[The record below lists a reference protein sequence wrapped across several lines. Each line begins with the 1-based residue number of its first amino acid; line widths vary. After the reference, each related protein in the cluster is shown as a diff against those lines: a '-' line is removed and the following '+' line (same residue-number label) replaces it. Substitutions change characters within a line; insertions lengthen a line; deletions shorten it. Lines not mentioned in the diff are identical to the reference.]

1 MEKFSIACI
10 VIAAA
15 WFYTLPSIERWRDEL
30 GVGNRGF
37 SWRGEATAK
46 AVDAFGRK
54 IEVGRYILYVMS
66 DCESCSYKSI
76 PRQTIL
82 DRASRERVI
91 VAFQNKIGELESAWR
106 KPVPNIY
113 VFEISDIRMPQEWLI
128 RAPLAGAV
136 QVAIQ
141 DGGLRIVATEP

>member
-1 MEKFSIACI
+1 
-10 VIAAA
+10 
-15 WFYTLPSIERWRDEL
+15 
-30 GVGNRGF
+30 
-37 SWRGEATAK
+37 
-46 AVDAFGRK
+46 
-54 IEVGRYILYVMS
+54 MS

-106 KPVPNIY
+106 KPVSNIY

-136 QVAIQ
+136 QVSMRE
-141 DGGLRIVATEP
+141 GGLKLAAMDQ